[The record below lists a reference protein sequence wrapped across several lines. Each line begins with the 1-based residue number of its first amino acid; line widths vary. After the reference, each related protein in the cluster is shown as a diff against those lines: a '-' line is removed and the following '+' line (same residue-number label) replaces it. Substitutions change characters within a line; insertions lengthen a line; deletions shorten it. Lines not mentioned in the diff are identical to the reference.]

1 MGMRMKAA
9 VLAGAGALL
18 AAGLLGACGGGGGS
32 SGGNGGS
39 GGTVSITAP
48 GAPTG
53 VTASAGNGSA
63 SVSFSAPASNGGA
76 AITSYAAI
84 CSGGAAAQN
93 VSGAGSPL
101 VVAGL
106 VNGTAYSCTVTAT
119 NSAGTGPA
127 SAAASVTPT
136 DGTPG
141 APGIQTV
148 ASANTSALVS
158 FAAPASAGASA
169 ITAYT
174 ASCTA
179 GAVQATRGG
188 SGSPILVL
196 GLTNGTSYSCV
207 VTATNGQGT
216 GAASSALSV
225 TPNASSATPAG
236 VASATTIDFAA
247 VVSYANTLPAY
258 YDGTVAALDN
268 TPAGT
273 TPDDKVASLGRVLF
287 YDKKLSINDATACAS
302 CHQQA
307 KGFSDGARFSTGFSG
322 AAFTSAHSMRLGNV
336 RYYAP
341 RSMFWD
347 KRAATLE
354 AQASQPIQNAVEMG
368 WDATAGGI
376 PALITKMS
384 ATTYY
389 GDLFNFAF
397 GTPAITE
404 ARMQTA
410 IAQFERA
417 MVASSSRW
425 DQGYATTFNVNAPN
439 RGLNADLPNFTVQE
453 NRGRQIFMT
462 GPAQGGGGC
471 NACHQAPTFSLAANS
486 QSNGLDAGETR
497 IFKSP
502 ALKNIGIGGP
512 FMHDGRFATLE
523 EVVEF
528 YDHGVQAGPALDNR
542 LRQGGGGGGPPGAP
556 LVLNLSTADKAALV
570 AFLKTLDDTQLNT
583 DPRFASPMK

>member
-1 MGMRMKAA
+1 
-9 VLAGAGALL
+9 
-18 AAGLLGACGGGGGS
+18 
-32 SGGNGGS
+32 
-39 GGTVSITAP
+39 
-48 GAPTG
+48 
-53 VTASAGNGSA
+53 
-63 SVSFSAPASNGGA
+63 
-76 AITSYAAI
+76 
-84 CSGGAAAQN
+84 

-106 VNGTAYSCTVTAT
+106 SNGVGYSCTVTAT

-141 APGIQTV
+141 APGIQNV
-148 ASANTSALVS
+148 AGANTSAVVS
-158 FAAPASAGASA
+158 FSAPASAGASA
-169 ITAYT
+169 ISAYT

-179 GAVQATRGG
+179 GTAQVARTA
-188 SGSPILVL
+188 SASPILVL

-216 GAASSALSV
+216 GAASGALSV
-225 TPNASSATPAG
+225 VPNVSASTPAG
-236 VASATTIDFAA
+236 VAGATTIDFSA
-247 VVSYANTLPAY
+247 VVSYANTLPVY

-268 TPAGT
+268 TPAGVA
-273 TPDDKVASLGRVLF
+273 PDDRQASLGRVLF

-302 CHQQA
+302 CHRQA
-307 KGFSDGARFSTGFSG
+307 NGFSDPARFSTGFSG
-322 AAFTSAHSMRLGNV
+322 AAFTSAHSMRLGNA
-336 RYYAP
+336 RYYQP

-368 WDATAGGI
+368 WDAGAGGI
-376 PALITKMS
+376 PALIAKLS

-404 ARMQTA
+404 ARMQQA
-410 IAQFERA
+410 LAQFERA

-425 DQGYATTFNVNAPN
+425 DVGYATTFNAAAPN
-439 RGLNADLPNFTVQE
+439 RGLNADLPNFTAQE

-471 NACHQAPTFSLAANS
+471 NACHQAPTFALAANS

-502 ALKNIGIGGP
+502 SLKNIGIGGP

-542 LRQGGGGGGPPGAP
+542 LRGGAGPGGAP
-556 LVLNLSTADKAALV
+556 IQLNLSVADKAALA
-570 AFLKTLDDTQLNT
+570 AFLRTLDDTQLNT